1 MNKTTLIAGAAV
13 LAASGAAQAGMMLQ
27 EEMHMAMADLMNTNW
42 MEKLD
47 IPQFDTMG
55 GNRTLEQVM
64 ITLDGHVEGAAMAE
78 SLDAAPAHITLNLG
92 ATISLSLMGDDLAV
106 VIPVAMEAFDATA
119 FDGSL
124 DFMGPSG
131 MSYPDLTADMS
142 DMASLTSGMDD
153 LTPWIGAGNVSL
165 VAEALGASS
174 GTGAGNLFLQFSTL
188 ASAKV
193 TVIYKFTEVPTPGS
207 AALLSVAGVFASR
220 RRR

>member
-1 MNKTTLIAGAAV
+1 MKKLMLIAGAV
-13 LAASGAAQAGMMLQ
+13 MASAGAAHAGMLF
-27 EEMHMAMADLMNTNW
+27 EEMHMSSVDLMNTDW
-42 MEKLD
+42 MSTID
-47 IPQFDTMG
+47 VDQFDDQG
-55 GNRTLEQVM
+55 GNRVLQQVM

-92 ATISLSLMGDDLAV
+92 ATITLSLMGDDIAV
-106 VIPVAMEAFDATA
+106 VLPVAMEAFDAA
-119 FDGSL
+119 IFDGTL

-131 MSYPDLTADMS
+131 MSFPDLEADMS

-153 LTPWIGAGNVSL
+153 LTPWIGAGTVSL
-165 VAEALGASS
+165 DATAMGASS

-193 TVIYKFTEVPTPGS
+193 TVIYKYTEVPTPG
-207 AALLSVAGVFASR
+207 ALALVGVAGGLASR